1 MERTLHK
8 GDIVR
13 HFKRETVDSD
23 STMYLY
29 EIKGIAIHSETKE
42 EMMLYQGL
50 YGDFL
55 LYVRPLKMFMSEV
68 DHEKYPAILQKY
80 RFEKTILTPQE
91 KENIQKQKEALHL
104 D

>member
-13 HFKRETVDSD
+13 HFKRETVDPD

-68 DHEKYPAILQKY
+68 YHEKYPAILQKY
-80 RFEKTILTPQE
+80 LFEKTTLTPQE